1 MSTHRPRPTSRR
13 APLAAR
19 ESLESRMEDFT
30 ELREFTRAGGHHE
43 KPRDLKLKP
52 QNLTQQEFYEMSR
65 KQQNLKMY
73 KAIYPVVVQMFS
85 EWHTLTS
92 TLRSLERRIE
102 ILQLHQ
108 DLEDRERSLVAVSTV
123 GGDLPVRHYY
133 RHEYDAVD
141 GCILSSNR
149 GQGSQVSAHFFSK
162 RHFKTIFQYF
172 GNLIFNKGQDVLHLP
187 GLQPK

>member
-65 KQQNLKMY
+65 KQQNLD
-73 KAIYPVVVQMFS
+73 P
-85 EWHTLTS
+85 E
-92 TLRSLERRIE
+92 EPGE
-102 ILQLHQ
+102 
-108 DLEDRERSLVAVSTV
+108 EDRDPEAAP
-123 GGDLPVRHYY
+123 GP
-133 RHEYDAVD
+133 
-141 GCILSSNR
+141 R
-149 GQGSQVSAHFFSK
+149 GQGEEP
-162 RHFKTIFQYF
+162 
-172 GNLIFNKGQDVLHLP
+172 GGGLHC
-187 GLQPK
+187 GG

>member
-1 MSTHRPRPTSRR
+1 MSARPRPKARR

-19 ESLESRMEDFT
+19 ESLDSKMEDFT
-30 ELREFTRAGGHHE
+30 ELREFRTHYE

-52 QNLTQQEFYEMSR
+52 QNLTQQEFYDMSR

-73 KAIYPVVVQMFS
+73 KAIYPVVKQMFS

-108 DLEDRERSLVAVSTV
+108 EMEDRDRSLVAVSTL

-133 RHEYDAVD
+133 RHEYDEVD
-141 GCILSSNR
+141 GCILSR
-149 GQGSQVSAHFFSK
+149 RQDSQV
-162 RHFKTIFQYF
+162 
-172 GNLIFNKGQDVLHLP
+172 
-187 GLQPK
+187 